1 MEIEELDK
9 DIYLYKNIMNPPID
23 ILGELEIIF
32 KTYDKDFR
40 AASINDKEYNLD
52 LRSCTVYSLYQDVSE
67 IDLKEYQR
75 AQIALNDKI
84 NALIAPAILDFI
96 KKTGFRI
103 KEREPWE
110 ILRYAETQK
119 LTWHCDN
126 GPSHP
131 CTISFVIY
139 FNDDYEGGEV
149 EFKDKIGGQLVKPPA
164 NSILIFPSNFDYIHR
179 VVPVTSGTK
188 YAAISFGE

>member
-1 MEIEELDK
+1 MEIEKLDNN
-9 DIYLYKNIMNPPID
+9 IYLYKNIMNPPID
-23 ILGELEIIF
+23 ILTELDIIF

-40 AASINDKEYNLD
+40 SASINDKEYNLD
-52 LRSCTVYSLYQDVSE
+52 LRSCTVYSLFQDISE
-67 IDLKEYQR
+67 IDMKEYQK
-75 AQIALNDKI
+75 AQSVLNYKI
-84 NALIAPAILDFI
+84 NNLVYPAILDFV
-96 KKTGFRI
+96 KKTGLKL

-110 ILRYAETQK
+110 ILKYTETQK

-131 CTISFVIY
+131 CTVSFVIY

-149 EFKDKIGGQLVKPPA
+149 EFRDKVGGRLIKPPA
-164 NSILIFPSNFDYIHR
+164 NSILIFPSNMEYVHR